1 MRCGKSLSLTDVY
14 IERLQSL
21 FHMRNRIVYYVR
33 KKTTINVNNS
43 NKIWVWVWVLTLNY
57 PGYHISM
64 LSPVSSEQKM
74 FRYMQLQSTHHRW

>member
-33 KKTTINVNNS
+33 KRTTINVQQNLGVGVGFDPELPRVPHFYAFS
-43 NKIWVWVWVLTLNY
+43 R
-57 PGYHISM
+57 
-64 LSPVSSEQKM
+64 Q
-74 FRYMQLQSTHHRW
+74 

>member
-1 MRCGKSLSLTDVY
+1 MC
-14 IERLQSL
+14 
-21 FHMRNRIVYYVR
+21 
-33 KKTTINVNNS
+33 